1 MGFSLGSFSIVEEG
15 RVKFI
20 KIIGPEATWPAN
32 LPLEGPGVTVKAAKT
47 GKTQLITDTRL
58 EIDYVGP
65 GMTST
70 ERIYLSELAVP
81 IKIGEEVAAVIN
93 FESEK
98 TNAFTDHDRKLIE
111 LFAEHVA
118 SAMGRLRYQTD
129 LEKLVAEKTSELK
142 DANLK
147 LQNYNTE
154 LKKLNEMKTQFISAA
169 THELK
174 TPLTSIIGYLELF
187 NKARQKN
194 LSPKEEELLIV
205 VERNVNRL
213 QQLTEDLLDLHRIE
227 SGRIDLNKEPTDIE
241 ELVQQSMTELQP
253 LLNNKKQRIK
263 LTSTIA
269 RKVVK
274 ADRLRINQVLINLIG
289 NASKFSPENTDID
302 INIEDK
308 EGAVKISIR
317 DRGIGINKEGISKLF
332 NPFPMI
338 PKQIHYPGTG
348 LGLSICKGIV
358 ELHDGKI
365 WGESEGEEKGSTF
378 IFTIPRRSVRK
389 TQKTEVGAD
398 PTSTLP

>member
-98 TNAFTDHDRKLIE
+98 TNAFTDQDRKLIE